1 MFMLWFLLAITG
13 YLALALAFILDKFI
27 LTDSVDAPGVYTF
40 YSTIIMFGAL
50 VLWPF
55 GVELLVGIDWLWA
68 IVSGVGFGLGLLFL
82 YIAVNEG
89 ETSHIT
95 PFQGAFVTISS
106 YVLGALFLNEQ
117 LSQLQIWGIVLLV
130 IASFLLS
137 FEKSRKHSGFHIGFV
152 WAAVAGFFFALSHVS
167 AKYLYDIYPFLTGFM
182 WTRATTGLVGFALLL
197 SPAVIKALRAPKQSN
212 KQQTIAKQY
221 AVPIIMAN
229 KVLAIV
235 AVVAIQYAASIG
247 SVTLVQALSGV
258 QFVLMFFLILLF
270 TKLTP
275 KFFKEEFTRRELIVQ
290 SIALVIVG
298 IGSALFVL

>member
-1 MFMLWFLLAITG
+1 MLWFFIALAG
-13 YLALALAFILDKFI
+13 YTALALAFILDKFI
-27 LTDSVDAPGVYTF
+27 LTDSVDAPAVYTF
-40 YSTIIMFGAL
+40 YSTIIMLGAL

-55 GVELLVGIDWLWA
+55 GVDLLVGIDWLWA
-68 IVSGVGFGLGLLFL
+68 TVSGIGFGLGLWFL

-106 YVLGALFLNEQ
+106 YVLGAVFLSEQ
-117 LSQLQIWGIVLLV
+117 LTSLQLWGIALLV
-130 IASFLLS
+130 VASFLLS
-137 FEKSRKHSGFHIGFV
+137 FEKSRKHSGIHIGFL
-152 WAAVAGFFFALSHVS
+152 WAAVAGFFFAVSHVS

-182 WTRATTGLVGFALLL
+182 WTRATTGLVGIGLLL
-197 SPAVIKALRAPKQSN
+197 ISPSVLRALRAPKQP
-212 KQQTIAKQY
+212 KQQQSIAKVY

-270 TKLTP
+270 TWVTP
-275 KFFKEEFTRRELIVQ
+275 KFFKEEFTTREILVQ
-290 SIALVIVG
+290 SIALIIVG

>member
-1 MFMLWFLLAITG
+1 MFWFLIAILG

-27 LTDSVDAPGVYTF
+27 LTDSVDAPAVYTF

-55 GVELLVGIDWLWA
+55 GVTLLGGIDWLWA
-68 IVSGVGFGLGLLFL
+68 VVSGVGFGLGLWFL
-82 YIAVNEG
+82 YIAVSEG

-130 IASFLLS
+130 VASFLLS
-137 FEKSRKHSGFHIGFV
+137 FEKSRKHSGIHIGFL
-152 WAAVAGFFFALSHVS
+152 WAAIAGFFFALSHVS

-182 WTRATTGLVGFALLL
+182 WTRATTGLVGVALLF
-197 SPAVIKALRAPKQSN
+197 SPSVLQALRTPKQ
-212 KQQTIAKQY
+212 KKEEQTVAKHY

-229 KVLAIV
+229 KVLAIA

-270 TKLTP
+270 TKITP
-275 KFFKEEFTRRELIVQ
+275 KFFKEEFTVREIVVQ
-290 SIALVIVG
+290 SIALIIVG
-298 IGSALFVL
+298 IGSALFVI